1 MNRTRWILIL
11 WGILAI
17 STLLQMFTY
26 AYFEKYEYQIL
37 DYFVTPLASLITGVF
52 LFFLM
57 VLPVFDKTSHLSKIN
72 RILVLAGLGI
82 IYSLAFIIVLHLFPI
97 IFYASDSDYFESVL
111 GFFVADFHNV
121 LKNYLFQ
128 IAILYAFE
136 YIAKETNFISKQKDL
151 ELELNQTRLQLLRS
165 QLQPHFLFNSLNSVV
180 AEIDHTP
187 ENAQKMLIN
196 LSDIL
201 RETLDSDFEKPINL
215 KEELAILEKYL
226 FIEKIRFEDQ
236 LNYEIQISENHQQWK
251 VPKLILQPLLENA
264 IKHGFVGNPNP
275 VLIQIFTNENAI
287 YIQNNGS
294 ALQKDLHS
302 GTGLRNVR
310 ERLKIF
316 TGNEN
321 AFQIYQDSD
330 WVVVK
335 LQLI

>member
-11 WGILAI
+11 WGILAV

-26 AYFEKYEYQIL
+26 AYFEKYDYEML
-37 DYFVTPLASLITGVF
+37 DYVVTPMASLITGIL

-57 VLPVFDKTSHLSKIN
+57 VLPIFDKSAHLSIFN
-72 RILVLAGLGI
+72 RLMMLGVLGI
-82 IYSLAFIIVLHLFPI
+82 IYSLAFIFILHLFPLL
-97 IFYASDSDYFESVL
+97 FYASDSNYFESVL

-128 IAILYAFE
+128 MAILFAFE
-136 YIAKETNFISKQKDL
+136 YIAKETRFITKQKDL
-151 ELELNQTRLQLLRS
+151 ELELNQTKLQLLKS

-180 AEIDHTP
+180 AEIDHSP

-201 RETLDSDFEKPINL
+201 RETLESDFEKSISL

-226 FIEKIRFEDQ
+226 FIEKIRYEDQ
-236 LNYEIQISENHQQWK
+236 LNYEIQISENHQNWQ
-251 VPKLILQPLLENA
+251 VPKLILQPIVENA
-264 IKHGFVGNPNP
+264 IKHGFVGNQNP
-275 VLIQIFTNENAI
+275 VLIQIFTHENAI
-287 YIQNNGS
+287 FIRNNGS
-294 ALQKDLHS
+294 TLSKDWLS

-310 ERLKIF
+310 ERLTIF
-316 TGNEN
+316 TRNEN
-321 AFQIYQDSD
+321 AFMIFQEKD